1 MDIEEIISQKERL
14 IALKKNNINLQ
25 KDIPYLRDSIEET
38 QKEIEKL
45 EESIK
50 QDRKIQI
57 AESKVS
63 GRKSWK
69 DDVCK
74 YIAVGLLFI
83 LVENII
89 RFLLKT

>member
-1 MDIEEIISQKERL
+1 MDIEEIIAQKERL
-14 IALKKNNINLQ
+14 IALKKNNINLA
-25 KDIPYLRDSIEET
+25 KHIPCLRDSIEET

-50 QDRKIQI
+50 QDRKVQL

-69 DDVCK
+69 DDIWK